1 MQHTGAVNRHTPP
14 ATDPRLIDLTPEDL
28 PRIKELEDTVWFEV
42 LPGGTPE
49 DLRDDLDFRHA
60 RALERAGEARPGEPV
75 TERPPL
81 VGIYSAYD
89 MVVTAPAADG
99 ALARLPMDGLTWVGI
114 HPDHRRR
121 GLLTRLMKDHLHRV
135 HDRGECAVAGLHA
148 SESAIYGRFGYG
160 CASLDIK
167 LTLGRGT
174 ELKAPTAVAEAAD
187 AVQTHLVTVPTQE
200 GMAALHEAHLTTASA
215 TLGAVTRPDALAGA
229 WWRDFPKARGSKEPR
244 RLLLARRDGQST
256 GYAVLRRES
265 KWENGSPQG
274 ELNVVEMG
282 AVDDPSRLALLR
294 RLVDF
299 DLTAKV
305 TVWSRSTD
313 DPLIWWAGGPRS
325 VDIRASDS
333 LWLRLVDVPRALTE
347 RGYAAPCDLV
357 IEVTDE
363 LCPWNAGR
371 WRFTVDAGG
380 RATCVTT
387 RDSVDL
393 TLPVPVLGAAYL
405 GGRSLVSQVPALGGA
420 EHTPGAVRALS
431 RAMRADTEPSGAA
444 GF

>member
-1 MQHTGAVNRHTPP
+1 MNDDSRSSAE
-14 ATDPRLIDLTPEDL
+14 PRLIDLTPEDL
-28 PRIKELEDTVWFEV
+28 PRIKDLEDTVWFEV
-42 LPGGTPE
+42 LPGGTAE
-49 DLRDDLDFRHA
+49 DLLDDIDFRHA
-60 RALERAGEARPGEPV
+60 RGLERADGPRPGETP
-75 TERPPL
+75 TDRPPL

-89 MVVTAPAADG
+89 MAVTVPAGDG
-99 ALARLPMDGLTWVGI
+99 AHKRLPLDGLTWVGI

-174 ELKAPTAVAEAAD
+174 DLKAPPAVADAAD
-187 AVQTHLVTVPTQE
+187 AVRTHLVTVPTDE
-200 GMAALHEAHLTTASA
+200 GMAALHAAHLATAAA
-215 TLGAVTRPDALAGA
+215 TLGAVTRPDSVAGA
-229 WWRDFPKARGSKEPR
+229 WWRDFPKARGQKEPR
-244 RLLLARRDGQST
+244 RMLLASTAGRTT

-274 ELNVVEMG
+274 EVHVVEMG

-305 TVWSRSTD
+305 TLWSRSTD
-313 DPLIWWAGGPRS
+313 DPVIWWAGGPRA

-347 RGYAAPCDLV
+347 REYAAPCALV
-357 IEVTDE
+357 VEVTDD

-371 WRFTVDAGG
+371 WLLSIDADG
-380 RATCVTT
+380 RATCSRT
-387 RDSVDL
+387 DDAADL
-393 TLPVPVLGAAYL
+393 TLPVSLLGAAFL
-405 GGRSLVSQVPALGGA
+405 GGRSLMSQVPGLGGV
-420 EHTPGAVRALS
+420 EHTDGAVRALS

>member
-1 MQHTGAVNRHTPP
+1 
-14 ATDPRLIDLTPEDL
+14 

-81 VGIYSAYD
+81 VGISSAYD

-135 HDRGECAVAGLHA
+135 HERGECAVAGLHA

-187 AVQTHLVTVPTQE
+187 AVQTHLVTVPSQE
-200 GMAALHEAHLTTASA
+200 GRAALHEAHRTTAAA

-229 WWRDFPKARGSKEPR
+229 WWRDFP
-244 RLLLARRDGQST
+244 
-256 GYAVLRRES
+256 
-265 KWENGSPQG
+265 
-274 ELNVVEMG
+274 
-282 AVDDPSRLALLR
+282 
-294 RLVDF
+294 
-299 DLTAKV
+299 
-305 TVWSRSTD
+305 
-313 DPLIWWAGGPRS
+313 
-325 VDIRASDS
+325 
-333 LWLRLVDVPRALTE
+333 
-347 RGYAAPCDLV
+347 
-357 IEVTDE
+357 
-363 LCPWNAGR
+363 
-371 WRFTVDAGG
+371 
-380 RATCVTT
+380 
-387 RDSVDL
+387 
-393 TLPVPVLGAAYL
+393 
-405 GGRSLVSQVPALGGA
+405 
-420 EHTPGAVRALS
+420 
-431 RAMRADTEPSGAA
+431 
-444 GF
+444 